1 MEGRLSNM
9 QNCAAILQ
17 YLGKSKDGFFLYLPT
32 NKKPMEGRLSNMQNC
47 YAILQ
52 YLEKSTEGFFQVVR
66 RHGAPAV
73 PAEGRYER

>member
-9 QNCAAILQ
+9 QNCYAILQ
-17 YLGKSKDGFFLYLPT
+17 YLEKSMDGFSSYLPT

-52 YLEKSTEGFFQVVR
+52 YLGKSKDGFSKVVR